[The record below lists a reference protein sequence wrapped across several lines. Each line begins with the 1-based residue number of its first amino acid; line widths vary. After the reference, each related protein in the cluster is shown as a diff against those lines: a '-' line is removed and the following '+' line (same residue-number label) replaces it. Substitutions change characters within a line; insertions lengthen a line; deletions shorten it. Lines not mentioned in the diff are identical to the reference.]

1 MKGLLN
7 HIFIKGLC
15 SLLLCSMQS
24 RAQSFNVSPLT
35 VRGFAEN
42 IISVSVDNWDCGQ
55 IQVRTDNGKMK
66 KVGACRYML
75 IPQRLGVANIT
86 VSKVQNGAVIDL
98 GARALKVDG
107 TSQAARVES
116 NEEYTAY
123 KSGKEQKPKGPRFE
137 ASFSGKVSGE
147 LKRRVSFKNRKITL
161 LSDDSK
167 VLASAEIV
175 SFRLV
180 LINGDVLQYEKQ
192 LETDELDTES
202 VQAILRQK
210 DNVKI
215 LFTGIRVRY
224 QGKLILLKDIE
235 FELKS

>member
-1 MKGLLN
+1 MKGWLN
-7 HIFIKGLC
+7 HIFFKGLC
-15 SLLLCSMQS
+15 SLLLFSMQS

-35 VRGFAEN
+35 VRGFVEN

-75 IPQRLGVANIT
+75 IPQRLGVANIS

-98 GARALKVDG
+98 GARTLKVDG
-107 TSQAARVES
+107 TSQAARAEATGLY
-116 NEEYTAY
+116 NT
-123 KSGKEQKPKGPRFE
+123 KPGKAKKPEDPRFE
-137 ASFSGKVSGE
+137 ASFAGKVSGE
-147 LKRRVSFKNRKITL
+147 LKRRIAFKNKKITL
-161 LSDDSK
+161 MSDDAK

-180 LINGDVLQYEKQ
+180 LIDGDVLAYEKK
-192 LETDELDTES
+192 LEADELDRET

-210 DNVKI
+210 DNAKI

-235 FELKS
+235 FVLKS

>member
-1 MKGLLN
+1 MN
-7 HIFIKGLC
+7 HIFKGLC
-15 SLLLCSMQS
+15 SLLLFSMQS

-75 IPQRLGVANIT
+75 IPQRMGAANIT
-86 VSKVQNGAVIDL
+86 VSKVQNGVVIDL
-98 GARALKVDG
+98 GARTLKVDG
-107 TSQAARVES
+107 TSQAARVETS
-116 NEEYTAY
+116 GTYTG
-123 KSGKEQKPKGPRFE
+123 KPGKEKKPEGPRFE
-137 ASFSGKVSGE
+137 ASFAGKVSGD
-147 LKRRVSFKNRKITL
+147 LKRRIAFKNKKITL

-167 VLASAEIV
+167 ALSSAEIV

-180 LINGDVLQYEKQ
+180 LINGDVLVYEKQ
-192 LETDELDTES
+192 LESDELDTET

-210 DNVKI
+210 DNAKI

-224 QGKLILLKDIE
+224 QEKLILLKDIE

>member
-1 MKGLLN
+1 MKGFLN

-15 SLLLCSMQS
+15 SLLLCSLQS

-42 IISVSVDNWDCGQ
+42 IISVSVENWDCGQ

-98 GARALKVDG
+98 GAKTLKVDG

-123 KSGKEQKPKGPRFE
+123 LSGKEQKPKGPRFE

-180 LINGDVLQYEKQ
+180 LIYGDVLQYEKH
-192 LETDELDTES
+192 LESDELDTES
-202 VQAILRQK
+202 VQAILKQK

-224 QGKLILLKDIE
+224 QGKMILLKDIE

>member
-1 MKGLLN
+1 MKVWLN
-7 HIFIKGLC
+7 HIFFKGLC
-15 SLLLCSMQS
+15 SLLLFSMQS
-24 RAQSFNVSPLT
+24 RAQSFSVSPLT

-42 IISVSVDNWDCGQ
+42 IISVNVDNWDCGQ

-75 IPQRLGVANIT
+75 IPQRLGVANIS

-98 GARALKVDG
+98 GSRPLKVDG
-107 TSQAARVES
+107 ISQAARAEATEPY
-116 NEEYTAY
+116 NT
-123 KSGKEQKPKGPRFE
+123 KSGKVKKPEGPRFE
-137 ASFSGKVSGE
+137 ASFAGKVSGT
-147 LKRRVSFKNRKITL
+147 LNRRTAFKNKKVIL
-161 LSDDSK
+161 LSDDNK
-167 VLASAEIV
+167 VLANAAIV

-180 LINGDVLQYEKQ
+180 LIAGDVLAYEQ
-192 LETDELDTES
+192 LLESDELDKEA

-210 DNVKI
+210 DNTKI

>member
-1 MKGLLN
+1 MKGLL
-7 HIFIKGLC
+7 HDKFIKGLC
-15 SLLLCSMQS
+15 FLLLFSMQS
-24 RAQSFNVSPLT
+24 WAQSFNVSPGV

-42 IISVSVDNWDCGQ
+42 IISVSIEGWDCGQ

-75 IPQRLGVANIT
+75 IPQRLGIANIT

-98 GARALKVDG
+98 GVKALTVDG
-107 TSQAARVES
+107 TSQAARVEPAGNYGTS
-116 NEEYTAY
+116 RP
-123 KSGKEQKPKGPRFE
+123 GKEKVPQGPRFE
-137 ASFSGKVSGE
+137 ASFAGKVSGE
-147 LKRRVSFKNRKITL
+147 LRRRVSFKNRKIIL

-167 VLASAEIV
+167 ALTAASIV

-180 LINGDVLQYEKQ
+180 LISGDVLQYEKF
-192 LETDELDTES
+192 LESDELDTES
-202 VQAILRQK
+202 LQTILRQK

>member
-15 SLLLCSMQS
+15 SLLLCSLQS

-86 VSKVQNGAVIDL
+86 VSKVQNGVVIDL
-98 GARALKVDG
+98 GARTLKVDG

-180 LINGDVLQYEKQ
+180 LIYGDVLQYEKH
-192 LETDELDTES
+192 LESDELDIES
-202 VQAILRQK
+202 LQAILKQK

>member
-1 MKGLLN
+1 MKGWWN

-15 SLLLCSMQS
+15 SLLLFSMQS
-24 RAQSFNVSPLT
+24 RAQSFNVSPLA

-42 IISVSVDNWDCGQ
+42 IISVTVDNWDCGQ
-55 IQVRTDNGKMK
+55 IQVRTDNGKIK

-98 GARALKVDG
+98 GACTLKVDG
-107 TSQAARVES
+107 TSQAARAET
-116 NEEYTAY
+116 NGPYAG
-123 KSGKEQKPKGPRFE
+123 KPGKEKQPEGPRFE

-147 LKRRVSFKNRKITL
+147 LKRRIAFKNKKITL
-161 LSDDSK
+161 LSDDAK
-167 VLASAEIV
+167 VLASAKIV
-175 SFRLV
+175 AFRLV
-180 LINGDVLQYEKQ
+180 LIDGDVLAYEKQ
-192 LETDELDTES
+192 LESDELDTET

-210 DNVKI
+210 DNTKI

-224 QGKLILLKDIE
+224 QGKMILLKDIE
-235 FELKS
+235 FVLKS

>member
-1 MKGLLN
+1 MKGRLN

-15 SLLLCSMQS
+15 LLLFSMQS

-98 GARALKVDG
+98 GARTLKVDG
-107 TSQAARVES
+107 TSQAARAEANGQYS
-116 NEEYTAY
+116 YS
-123 KSGKEQKPKGPRFE
+123 KSGKEKKPEGPRFE

-147 LKRRVSFKNRKITL
+147 LKRKIAFKNKKITL

-180 LINGDVLQYEKQ
+180 LIDGDVLAFEKF
-192 LETDELDTES
+192 LEADALDTEM

-210 DNVKI
+210 DNTKI
-215 LFTGIRVRY
+215 LFTGIRVQY

-235 FELKS
+235 FVLKS

>member
-1 MKGLLN
+1 MKGGLN

-15 SLLLCSMQS
+15 SLLLFSMQS

-86 VSKVQNGAVIDL
+86 VSKVQNGVVIDL
-98 GARALKVDG
+98 GARVLKVDG
-107 TSQAARVES
+107 TSQAARAEAA
-116 NEEYTAY
+116 EEYTAY
-123 KSGKEQKPKGPRFE
+123 RSGKEQKPEGPRFE
-137 ASFSGKVSGE
+137 ASFAGKVSGE
-147 LKRRVSFKNRKITL
+147 LKRRVAFKNRKITL

-167 VLASAEIV
+167 ALAYARIV

-180 LINGDVLQYEKQ
+180 LIDGDVLQYEKR
-192 LETDELDTES
+192 LDTDELDTES
-202 VQAILRQK
+202 LQAILRQK
-210 DNVKI
+210 DNLKI